1 MKRLLAGLV
10 SIVIVIS
17 ACGTTS
23 PSFAPTPAATG
34 AASAP
39 PASAAPVKL
48 TVWARNYTL
57 DQPEPWQA
65 PKQAFEAK
73 HPGVTIELSG
83 APYDPQY
90 QRITLAQAGQIS
102 DRPDI
107 FQMDNIWLGQFTEDN
122 IAANLDSYY
131 ANWKDVGD
139 VIPAYLESTKWNG
152 SQHGVWFY
160 SDIRLLIWNKDVFRK
175 AGLDPEKGPATW
187 DDVFADAAA
196 IKAKVPGVVPVGF
209 PAASQ
214 EGTVDRFYSY
224 LYMTGSN
231 VLSPDNKTAVFND
244 AGGVKAL
251 QFYVDLVNKGYTSK
265 DVLTQDADAISN
277 GTFAGK
283 YGMMLATVGDGLSD
297 RPEGM
302 TVEQYK
308 NTIGAVLPP
317 LCDGCQKATTAGGWM
332 LGIGEWSPNKDLAWE
347 FITDVTDGKQMVPF
361 EVIQTR
367 VPVRKSG
374 LENPDAFKDDP
385 YFAAEAEA
393 ASVAHFPPFI
403 AKYTDMIEILWTGIQ
418 KAVNGDASPKDAL
431 DEAAK
436 DVDDL
441 LAQ

>member
-1 MKRLLAGLV
+1 
-10 SIVIVIS
+10 
-17 ACGTTS
+17 
-23 PSFAPTPAATG
+23 
-34 AASAP
+34 
-39 PASAAPVKL
+39 
-48 TVWARNYTL
+48 
-57 DQPEPWQA
+57 
-65 PKQAFEAK
+65 
-73 HPGVTIELSG
+73 
-83 APYDPQY
+83 
-90 QRITLAQAGQIS
+90 
-102 DRPDI
+102 
-107 FQMDNIWLGQFTEDN
+107 
-122 IAANLDSYY
+122 
-131 ANWKDVGD
+131 
-139 VIPAYLESTKWNG
+139 
-152 SQHGVWFY
+152 
-160 SDIRLLIWNKDVFRK
+160 
-175 AGLDPEKGPATW
+175 
-187 DDVFADAAA
+187 
-196 IKAKVPGVVPVGF
+196 
-209 PAASQ
+209 
-214 EGTVDRFYSY
+214 
-224 LYMTGSN
+224 
-231 VLSPDNKTAVFND
+231 
-244 AGGVKAL
+244 
-251 QFYVDLVNKGYTSK
+251 
-265 DVLTQDADAISN
+265 
-277 GTFAGK
+277 
-283 YGMMLATVGDGLSD
+283 MMLATVGDGLSD